1 MAYKHNSSYAIEI
14 RSAHKALKRTLDLYR
29 NAVTYLLTPVIEHW
43 NEVAVIKGSN
53 QRMNYI
59 ESIVHNTKVHKAS
72 YDFDDRFYK
81 FPSYLRRSAIV
92 AAIGAVASYKSNYEN
107 WLKAGSNGKE
117 PAFSYDRHQCPA
129 LYRGDMF
136 KWDMNGNALIK
147 VYENND
153 WVWRELS
160 LRKTDV
166 SYFEKRTAV
175 NNICKFFSPILEKKH
190 GKYFLRF
197 ALKEE
202 VELSDRSIYE
212 RKVCAVDLGLN
223 TDATCS
229 VIDVH
234 GTVLSR
240 RFINC
245 GIEKDYVKNALH
257 RVSVFQR
264 LHGSH
269 DVQRLWSV
277 AERRNHNLA
286 NLVAHDIVE
295 FARECGCDV
304 IVFEYLD
311 TRGKKRGSK
320 KQRLTMWKHRDIQN
334 TAESLAHK
342 YGMRVSHV
350 NAWNTSKLAYDG
362 SGIVKR
368 GRAVSQHTPYDV
380 CRFSNG
386 KMYNCDLS
394 ASYNI
399 GARYFIREL
408 IKEIPG
414 IQAEVPD
421 IGSGTRRTLSDLW
434 RINDAIVL

>member
-29 NAVTYLLTPVIEHW
+29 NAVTYLLTPVMEHW

-59 ESIVHNTKVHKAS
+59 ESIVHNTKVHRAS

-166 SYFEKRTAV
+166 AFFEKRTAV
-175 NNICKFFSPILEKKH
+175 NKIGKVFSPVLEKKH

-240 RFINC
+240 RFINH
-245 GIEKDYVKNALH
+245 GGEKDYVKNALH
-257 RVSVFQR
+257 RVAVFQR

-320 KQRLTMWKHRDIQN
+320 KQRLTMWKHRDIQK

-368 GRAVSQHTPYDV
+368 GRAVSEHTPYDV
-380 CRFSNG
+380 CRFSSG

>member
-1 MAYKHNSSYAIEI
+1 MEYRHRSSYGIEI
-14 RSAHKALKRTLDLYR
+14 RNGHKALKRTLDLYR
-29 NAVTYLLTPVIEHW
+29 AAVKYLLKPVRDHW
-43 NEVAVIKGSN
+43 NEVSSIKTSN

-59 ESIVHNTKVHKAS
+59 ESIVHNTKNHKAL

-81 FPSYLRRSAIV
+81 FPSYLRRAAIV
-92 AAIGAVASYKSNYEN
+92 AAIAAVSSYKSNYEN
-107 WLKAGSNGKE
+107 WIRSGSKGKE
-117 PAFSYDRHQCPA
+117 PAFSYDRYMCPA

-136 KWDMNGNALIK
+136 RWDSNGNAKIK

-153 WVWRELS
+153 WVWREVN

-166 SYFEKRTAV
+166 SCFEKRTSV
-175 NNICKFFSPILEKKH
+175 NNRCKVFSPVLEKKR

-197 ALKEE
+197 SMEEE
-202 VELSDRSIYE
+202 VILSDRPIYE
-212 RKVCAVDLGLN
+212 RRVCAVDLGLN

-240 RFINC
+240 RFIKC
-245 GIEKDYVKNALH
+245 GREKDSVNNALH

-264 LHGSH
+264 QHGSH
-269 DVQRLWSV
+269 DVRRLWSA
-277 AERRNHNLA
+277 AERRNRNLA
-286 NLVAHDIVE
+286 NLTAHEIVE
-295 FARECGCDV
+295 FARENGCDV

-311 TRGKKRGSK
+311 TRGRKRGSK
-320 KQRLTMWKHRDIQN
+320 RQRLAMWKHHDIQN

-342 YGMRVSHV
+342 YGMRISHV
-350 NAWNTSKLAYDG
+350 NAWNTSRLAYDG
-362 SGIVKR
+362 SGEVRR
-368 GRAVSQHTPYDV
+368 GRAVSEDTPYDI
-380 CRFSNG
+380 CMFSNG

-399 GARYFIREL
+399 GARYIIREL
-408 IKEIPG
+408 IKEVPG
-414 IQAEVPD
+414 IQAEVPG